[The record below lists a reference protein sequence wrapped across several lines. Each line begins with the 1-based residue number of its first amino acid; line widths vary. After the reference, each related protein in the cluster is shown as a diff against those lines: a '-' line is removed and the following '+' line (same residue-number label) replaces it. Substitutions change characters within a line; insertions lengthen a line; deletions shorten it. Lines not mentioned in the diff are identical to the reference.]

1 MPKILIFDYD
11 PAITYLPSTY
21 LLNPKV
27 HAIKIGS
34 FNVSKKAVENL
45 IANDLISYEAAAEA
59 MSIIASN
66 NSMSKESSDEVKAV
80 TMTTDQK
87 TIITKKAL
95 QNYFE
100 DTKFNAMV
108 ELVKEDDT
116 LLATEFNNIENARAR
131 IKAEIVAKEEHNF
144 NSLLNQL
151 KTTGG
156 TNGEVID
163 KLLQTQV
170 SLDDANV

>member
-1 MPKILIFDYD
+1 
-11 PAITYLPSTY
+11 
-21 LLNPKV
+21 
-27 HAIKIGS
+27 
-34 FNVSKKAVENL
+34 
-45 IANDLISYEAAAEA
+45 
-59 MSIIASN
+59 
-66 NSMSKESSDEVKAV
+66 
-80 TMTTDQK
+80 
-87 TIITKKAL
+87 
-95 QNYFE
+95 
-100 DTKFNAMV
+100 MV

-116 LLATEFNNIENARAR
+116 LSATEFNNIENARAR

-156 TNGEVID
+156 TNKDIID

>member
-1 MPKILIFDYD
+1 MAKL
-11 PAITYLPSTY
+11 STC
-21 LLNPKV
+21 V
-27 HAIKIGS
+27 S
-34 FNVSKKAVENL
+34 FLTKKFNNFVSKKAVENL

-59 MSIIASN
+59 MSIIASDN
-66 NSMSKESSDEVKAV
+66 NGMSKESSNDVETVA
-80 TMTTDQK
+80 MTTDQK

-116 LLATEFNNIENARAR
+116 LLATEFNIENARAR

-144 NSLLNQL
+144 NTLLNQL
-151 KTTGG
+151 KPTGG

>member
-1 MPKILIFDYD
+1 MAKL
-11 PAITYLPSTY
+11 STC
-21 LLNPKV
+21 V
-27 HAIKIGS
+27 S
-34 FNVSKKAVENL
+34 FLTKKFNNFVSKKAGENL

-59 MSIIASN
+59 MSIIASDN
-66 NSMSKESSDEVKAV
+66 NGMSKESSNDVETV

>member
-1 MPKILIFDYD
+1 MAKL
-11 PAITYLPSTY
+11 STCVRF
-21 LLNPKV
+21 LTK
-27 HAIKIGS
+27 K
-34 FNVSKKAVENL
+34 FNNFVSKKAVENL

-59 MSIIASN
+59 MSILSSN
-66 NSMSKESSDEVKAV
+66 GSMSRESGSEVETV
-80 TMTTDQK
+80 EMTTDQK
-87 TIITKKAL
+87 SIITKKAL
-95 QNYFE
+95 QKYFE

-116 LLATEFNNIENARAR
+116 LIATEFNNIENARAR

-156 TNGEVID
+156 TNKDIID

>member
-1 MPKILIFDYD
+1 MAKL
-11 PAITYLPSTY
+11 STCVRF
-21 LLNPKV
+21 LTK
-27 HAIKIGS
+27 K
-34 FNVSKKAVENL
+34 FNNFVSKKAVENL

-59 MSIIASN
+59 MSILSTN
-66 NSMSKESSDEVKAV
+66 GSMSRESGSEVETV
-80 TMTTDQK
+80 EMTTDQK
-87 TIITKKAL
+87 SIIAKKAL
-95 QNYFE
+95 QKYFE

-116 LLATEFNNIENARAR
+116 LIATEFNNIENARAR

-156 TNGEVID
+156 TNKDIID

>member
-1 MPKILIFDYD
+1 MAKL
-11 PAITYLPSTY
+11 STC
-21 LLNPKV
+21 V
-27 HAIKIGS
+27 S
-34 FNVSKKAVENL
+34 FLTKKFNNFVSKKAVENL

-59 MSIIASN
+59 MSIISSN
-66 NSMSKESSDEVKAV
+66 GSMSRESSDEVEAV
-80 TMTTDQK
+80 SMTTDQK

-170 SLDDANV
+170 SLDEANV